1 MVNSDGMRLLRLA
14 AQNEHLVGEL
24 RERQARLQ
32 ELLHV
37 SRDLS
42 RAHEDEDVLLHRVA
56 RRGAEVM
63 AADAAAVL
71 LLQDGALTLRAA
83 TGDGGDLFGSAA
95 TPAIRQRL
103 TTALSA
109 ADAITVSGLP
119 GTRIGLAVPLR
130 AEWQVIGVLA
140 LVRPASRL
148 FSVDDVLIATT
159 FAMHAATALQNAR
172 VHSEAREADRRKD
185 DFLAR
190 LAHELRNPL
199 APIVNGLHLLG
210 HAAAPGT
217 EVARVQ
223 TILARQVRRLGA
235 LVDDLL
241 DVSRI
246 RLGKLTLNLEP
257 VDLCAVARRSL
268 EAVQLSTQADGHDL
282 GLCIPND
289 PVVVRG
295 DPARLEQI
303 VGNLLTNAVKYT
315 PRGQPIRVV
324 VERTAT
330 EAILRVRDHGLG
342 IAPEMLRN
350 IFKLFTQV
358 ENTVHRAQGGLGL
371 GLALVRAL
379 TEHHGGAV
387 TAESA
392 GLGSG
397 SEFVVRLPLTS
408 DPVPSDVRDPAVLTA
423 RPARVLLVDDNP
435 DALEALRAVL
445 EAAGHHVATA
455 DNGPAAVEVAA
466 FMRPEVAF
474 VDIGLPEM
482 DGLEV
487 ARRVRRQPHGK
498 RLHLVALTGYG
509 QAEDRRRAREAGFD
523 AHLVKPVAPEAL
535 LDLIAYLQYGPE

>member
-1 MVNSDGMRLLRLA
+1 MVNSDGMRLQRLA
-14 AQNEHLVGEL
+14 VQNEHLLDEL

-32 ELLHV
+32 ELLQV

-42 RAHEDEDVLLHRVA
+42 RAHEDEDFLFERVTH
-56 RRGAEVM
+56 RGAEVL
-63 AADAAAVL
+63 AADAVAVL
-71 LLQDGALTLRAA
+71 IFHDRALTIRAA
-83 TGDGGDLFGSAA
+83 TGDAGELFGSAA
-95 TPAIRQRL
+95 TPATRQQL
-103 TTALSA
+103 ATALTA
-109 ADAITVSGLP
+109 ADAVTVSGLAE
-119 GTRIGLAVPLR
+119 GRIGLAVPLR

-140 LVRPASRL
+140 LGRPTAQP

-159 FAMHAATALQNAR
+159 FAAHAATAIQNAR
-172 VHSEAREADRRKD
+172 AHSEAREAERRKD

-210 HAAAPGT
+210 RAAAPGT
-217 EVARVQ
+217 DVARVQ
-223 TILARQVRRLGA
+223 TILSRQVRRLGA

-246 RLGKLTLNLEP
+246 RLGKLALNLEP

-268 EAVQLSTQADGHDL
+268 EAVQLSSQAEGHDL
-282 GLCIPND
+282 GLSVPNE

-295 DPARLEQI
+295 DPVRLEQI
-303 VGNLLTNAVKYT
+303 AGNLITNAVKYT
-315 PRGQPIRVV
+315 PRGQPIRVA

-330 EAILRVRDHGLG
+330 EAVLRVRDHGIG
-342 IAPEMLRN
+342 IAPEMLPN
-350 IFKLFTQV
+350 VFKLFAQM
-358 ENTVHRAQGGLGL
+358 ENAVSRAQGGLGL

-379 TEHHGGAV
+379 TEHHGGVV

-392 GLGSG
+392 GLGRG

-408 DPVPSDVRDPAVLTA
+408 ERVQPDAGDPGLRMA
-423 RPARVLLVDDNP
+423 RPARVLVVEDDA
-435 DALEALRAVL
+435 DALEALRGVL
-445 EAAGHHVATA
+445 EAAGHRVATA

-487 ARRVRRQPHGK
+487 ARRVRRQPYGK

-523 AHLVKPVAPEAL
+523 AHLVKPVAPETV
-535 LDLIAYLQYGPE
+535 LDLIAYLQSGAE